1 MKYQKELSR
10 AIDRDMGAKAENCT
24 QRGQLTVHKVED
36 YKTTVVMVWLIA
48 FQPCLCTRIL

>member
-24 QRGQLTVHKVED
+24 QRGQLTVHKIED